1 MGAWMSSLKASGQ
14 AANTNNLS
22 RSIDAFL
29 ATVNTGS
36 NLAKNANSYANS
48 LSGSNTGKNLAKHVA
63 LYKLRVSQGTAAA
76 AVTAAAATKPSIG
89 NRLRAFKGRFTGPAA
104 PAAPPSETQAANAIN
119 ALRKEVENANALLA
133 NKLAAA
139 VTNDN
144 KAQLKAY
151 LNTIQSEGNYPPGRN
166 VNRNIK
172 VAANTPNL
180 AANKKALLNQV
191 KTKRNANKV
200 STKMANNTLTKNNI
214 GTMSPNGRRELRKR
228 LMRAKANQGLNA
240 PEKAA
245 QKEFLNALNAA
256 IRNNAKAAGPAPVE
270 GPAPAPKPTVGNR
283 LRGFRST
290 LGNSASALGTSLKAG
305 TFNKYTAWKK
315 DRNAARNAAAKQRA
329 YKNAL
334 LLVNAATPNMAV
346 QLEMNLRAAAAAAG
360 IANNNKN
367 LKNAIARLNVKAGGG
382 AATQNLTNVFAG
394 MSNTNLI
401 ASANKANVIANSAKR
416 NALTAALRAK
426 INASQNQTT
435 KNRLGAAL
443 TKITA

>member
-14 AANTNNLS
+14 AANTKNLS
-22 RSIDAFL
+22 NSIDAFL

-48 LSGSNTGKNLAKHVA
+48 LSGSNAGKNLAKHVA

-89 NRLRAFKGRFTGPAA
+89 NRFRAFKGRFTGPAA
-104 PAAPPSETQAANAIN
+104 AAAPPSETQAANAIN

-144 KAQLKAY
+144 KAQLKTY
-151 LNTIQSEGNYPPGRN
+151 LNTIQGINNYPPGRN
-166 VNRNIK
+166 VNRNLK
-172 VAANTPNL
+172 VAANISNL

-191 KTKRNANKV
+191 KTKRNANKA
-200 STKMANNTLTKNNI
+200 STKIANNTLTKNNI

-228 LMRAKANQGLNA
+228 LLRAKANNN
-240 PEKAA
+240 PA

-305 TFNKYTAWKK
+305 TFNKYIAWKK
-315 DRNAARNAAAKQRA
+315 ERNAARNAAAKQRA

>member
-1 MGAWMSSLKASGQ
+1 MSSLKASGQ
-14 AANTNNLS
+14 AANTKNLS
-22 RSIDAFL
+22 NSIDAFL

-36 NLAKNANSYANS
+36 NLAKNVNSYANS
-48 LSGSNTGKNLAKHVA
+48 LSGSNAGKNLAKHVA

-89 NRLRAFKGRFTGPAA
+89 NRLRAFKGQFTR

-144 KAQLKAY
+144 KAQLKTY

-166 VNRNIK
+166 VNRNLK
-172 VAANTPNL
+172 VAANIPNL
-180 AANKKALLNQV
+180 AANKKALLNGV

-200 STKMANNTLTKNNI
+200 STKMANNTLSKNNI

-228 LMRAKANQGLNA
+228 LMRAGANSN
-240 PEKAA
+240 PA
-245 QKEFLNALNAA
+245 QKEFLNALNEA
-256 IRNNAKAAGPAPVE
+256 IRENAKAAGPAPVE
-270 GPAPAPKPTVGNR
+270 GPAKPTVGNR

-290 LGNSASALGTSLKAG
+290 LGNRASALGTSLKAG

-315 DRNAARNAAAKQRA
+315 ERNAARNAAAKKKA
-329 YKNAL
+329 YENAL
-334 LLVNAATPNMAV
+334 LLVNAATPNTV
-346 QLEMNLRAAAAAAG
+346 IQLEQNLRAAAAAAG
-360 IANNNKN
+360 IANNNSR
-367 LKNAIARLNVKAGGG
+367 LKNAIAKLNTKAGGG
-382 AATQNLTNVFAG
+382 AGTQNLTNVFAG
-394 MSNTNLI
+394 MNNANLI
-401 ASANKANVIANSAKR
+401 ASANKSNVIANSAKR
-416 NALTAALRAK
+416 NALAAALRSK
-426 INASQNQTT
+426 INASQNENT
-435 KNRLGAAL
+435 KQRLGAAL

>member
-48 LSGSNTGKNLAKHVA
+48 LSGSNAGKNLAKHVA
-63 LYKLRVSQGTAAA
+63 LYKLKVSQGTAAA
-76 AVTAAAATKPSIG
+76 AVTAAAATKPSFG
-89 NRLRAFKGRFTGPAA
+89 NRLRAFKGRFTG

-133 NKLAAA
+133 NKLAAT

-144 KAQLKAY
+144 KAQLKTY
-151 LNTIQSEGNYPPGRN
+151 LNTIQGINNYPPGRN
-166 VNRNIK
+166 VNRNLK
-172 VAANTPNL
+172 VAANISNL

-191 KTKRNANKV
+191 KTKRNANKA
-200 STKMANNTLTKNNI
+200 STKIANNTLTKNNI

-228 LMRAKANQGLNA
+228 LLRAKANNN
-240 PEKAA
+240 PA
-245 QKEFLNALNAA
+245 QKEFLNVLNAA
-256 IRNNAKAAGPAPVE
+256 IRENAKAAGPAPVE
-270 GPAPAPKPTVGNR
+270 GPAPAPKPTIGNR

-315 DRNAARNAAAKQRA
+315 ERNAARNAAAKQRA